1 MSMVTGQAYN
11 ATVKMKNSGTTT
23 WTAAAN
29 YRLGSANPL
38 GNSRWGRTRVTL
50 PASTAPG
57 ATATFN
63 FSVTAPTT
71 PGDYSFQ
78 WQMVE
83 EAVEW
88 FGALSGN
95 TTVHVAAPPPPPIG
109 FERYTYNANSQ
120 VTKVERGV
128 IYTSGDAA
136 TGTLAA
142 TGDADSMTM
151 QSGESVSG
159 GGQALPVENLC
170 YPYPDC
176 YDPPGGG
183 GSTPPQVAVLA
194 STYIDYD
201 ELGRV
206 IARRGNHSQNV
217 RYAYDDNGNVETITD
232 SLGKATTMAYD
243 ALGRV
248 VSVKDPYTKTTSFVY
263 DDADR
268 LVKVND
274 PRGRPTTYTYD
285 GFGQLWQQISPDSGI
300 TGFAYDAYGRHTSMT
315 RADGAV
321 TSYTYD
327 SLGRVTNIGA
337 GGFNQTFAYDTC
349 TGGKGHLCQTTYD
362 KGQIDYTYTP
372 QGQLRTQYQK
382 IGASAIAF
390 NQTYTWDGLGRLA
403 GISYPGGVS
412 VDYGYD
418 GGRLTAMTATVGG
431 TVRNIVTNATYQ
443 PFGPATGWSYGNG
456 LNRGYNYDSDGR
468 LTGVSTGTSS
478 SVLQSLTYAY
488 NANDVIGKITNG
500 ANAALTQTYGY
511 DALSRLTSMT
521 ATGVDEDFTY
531 DANGNRTSHHH
542 AGATD
547 SYTVATTSNRLLS
560 VVGPTTQNYSHT
572 ANGNIAAGNG
582 ATYTYD
588 AFNRMSKAVKG
599 GGSTVYWVNALGQR
613 FYKTPAGPGTATGY
627 LYGPDGQLAVE
638 YNWSGQ
644 GWTHYLRFGGELV
657 GLVRG
662 GQVYN
667 VHTDHLGRPELATNS
682 AKAVVWRAK
691 NYAFDR
697 TVTTDSIGGLNIGF
711 PGQYY
716 DEETGNWNNGFRDYD
731 ARIGRYLETDPIGLG
746 GGTNT
751 YAYVGGNPVGAIDP
765 FGLYCWSAGQINGI
779 SGAVGGAVAGALSS
793 RGRPRVAVAMGGI
806 GAVLG
811 GAYGYAS
818 GGSSGW
824 QGVAFAG
831 GMAAAAAEP
840 GAMIGVGIVGAF
852 GQALA
857 GEMGGGP
864 GANVV
869 GAGVGGG
876 GASAV
881 ETFLTTVGRLTR
893 GAMSRSFAQGAAVGM
908 AAAGA
913 QEGVKAYL
921 EANND
926 CGCNK

>member
-1 MSMVTGQAYN
+1 
-11 ATVKMKNSGTTT
+11 
-23 WTAAAN
+23 
-29 YRLGSANPL
+29 
-38 GNSRWGRTRVTL
+38 
-50 PASTAPG
+50 
-57 ATATFN
+57 
-63 FSVTAPTT
+63 
-71 PGDYSFQ
+71 
-78 WQMVE
+78 
-83 EAVEW
+83 
-88 FGALSGN
+88 
-95 TTVHVAAPPPPPIG
+95 
-109 FERYTYNANSQ
+109 
-120 VTKVERGV
+120 
-128 IYTSGDAA
+128 
-136 TGTLAA
+136 
-142 TGDADSMTM
+142 
-151 QSGESVSG
+151 
-159 GGQALPVENLC
+159 
-170 YPYPDC
+170 
-176 YDPPGGG
+176 
-183 GSTPPQVAVLA
+183 
-194 STYIDYD
+194 
-201 ELGRV
+201 
-206 IARRGNHSQNV
+206 
-217 RYAYDDNGNVETITD
+217 
-232 SLGKATTMAYD
+232 
-243 ALGRV
+243 
-248 VSVKDPYTKTTSFVY
+248 
-263 DDADR
+263 
-268 LVKVND
+268 
-274 PRGRPTTYTYD
+274 
-285 GFGQLWQQISPDSGI
+285 
-300 TGFAYDAYGRHTSMT
+300 MT

-321 TSYTYD
+321 TSYAYD
-327 SLGRVTNIGA
+327 GLGRVTNIDA

-638 YNWSGQ
+638 YNWRGQ